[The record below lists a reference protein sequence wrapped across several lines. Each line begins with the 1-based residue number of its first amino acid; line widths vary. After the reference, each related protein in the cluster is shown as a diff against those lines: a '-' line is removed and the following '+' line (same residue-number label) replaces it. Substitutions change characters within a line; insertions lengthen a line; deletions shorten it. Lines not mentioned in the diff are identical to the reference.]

1 MPLLS
6 RLAAAFTAVEEKA
19 APTIDHSWWN
29 SSRFLILPAFALFLW
44 YGHTIFS
51 IWTILILAGLA
62 ALYMVT
68 NSWTKARAIDANKEI
83 IMARDRLAWAD
94 GALSETEA
102 KVLADRKAAL
112 DAPMAQP

>member
-1 MPLLS
+1 MSFLT
-6 RLAAAFTAVEEKA
+6 RIAAAFSDPDKPKES
-19 APTIDHSWWN
+19 TIDHSWWN
-29 SSRFLILPAFALFLW
+29 SSRFLILPAFGLFLW

-68 NSWTKARAIDANKEI
+68 NSWTKKHAINANKEI

-94 GALSETEA
+94 GILTPEEA
-102 KVLADRKAAL
+102 KLIAAGKAAL
-112 DAPMAQP
+112 DAPPEA

>member
-1 MPLLS
+1 MSLIT
-6 RLAAAFTAVEEKA
+6 RLAAAFTEPEK
-19 APTIDHSWWN
+19 PKESVIDHSWWN

-68 NSWTKARAIDANKEI
+68 NTWSKNHAINANKEI
-83 IMARDRLAWAD
+83 ILARDRLAWAD
-94 GALSETEA
+94 GILTPEEA
-102 KVLADRKAAL
+102 KAIEAGKAAL
-112 DAPMAQP
+112 DAPPVA